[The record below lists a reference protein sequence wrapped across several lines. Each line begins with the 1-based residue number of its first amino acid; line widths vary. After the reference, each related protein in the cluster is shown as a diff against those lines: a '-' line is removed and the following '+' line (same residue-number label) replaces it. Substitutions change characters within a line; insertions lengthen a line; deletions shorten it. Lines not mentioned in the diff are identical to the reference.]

1 MEQSEKRALRREIL
15 SHRNAIPPET
25 RAVKSQTICQQ
36 LCQLAELRHVCTVA
50 VYSAMGSEVDL
61 DLFIR
66 SAYESGMRVAFPAVL
81 PDLCDGQRMEMRA
94 VDEADCNSGA
104 APFVTNP
111 VPAFTATAEQNERF
125 PLVDPEGIG
134 MIIVPLVAF
143 DDAGNRL
150 GYGGGCYD
158 RYLPA
163 LSTSC
168 AILGAAF
175 TEQKIPAV
183 PIGEHDRSLPLIVC
197 A

>member
-1 MEQSEKRALRREIL
+1 MEQSEKRALRREVL
-15 SHRNAIPPET
+15 SRRNAIPPET
-25 RAVKSQTICQQ
+25 RAVKSQTICQE
-36 LCQLAELRHVCTVA
+36 LCHLAELRRARTVA
-50 VYSAMGSEVDL
+50 VYSTMGSEVDL

-66 SAYESGMRVAFPAVL
+66 FAYESGMRVAFPAVL

-94 VDEADCNSGA
+94 VDEADYSSGA
-104 APFVTNP
+104 APFVADP
-111 VPAFTATAEQNERF
+111 VPAFTATAKQNERF
-125 PLVDPEGIG
+125 PLVGPEEID
-134 MIIVPLVAF
+134 MIVVPLVAF

-168 AILGAAF
+168 AVLGAAF
-175 TEQKIPAV
+175 TEQQVPAV
-183 PIGEHDRSLPLIVC
+183 PIGEHDLPLPRIVC

>member
-1 MEQSEKRALRREIL
+1 MEQSEKRALRREVL
-15 SHRNAIPPET
+15 SRRNAIPPET
-25 RAVKSQTICQQ
+25 RAVKSQTICQE
-36 LCQLAELRHVCTVA
+36 LCHLAELRHTCTVA
-50 VYSAMGSEVDL
+50 VYSVMGSEVDL

-66 SAYESGMRVAFPAVL
+66 FAYESGIRVAFPAVL
-81 PDLCDGQRMEMRA
+81 PNPCDGQRMEMRA
-94 VDEADCNSGA
+94 VDETDYGSGA

-111 VPAFTATAEQNERF
+111 VPAFTATAEQSERF
-125 PLVDPEGIG
+125 PLVGPEEIG
-134 MIIVPLVAF
+134 MIVVPLAAF

-158 RYLPA
+158 RYLPT

-175 TEQKIPAV
+175 IEQQVPAV
-183 PIGEHDRSLPLIVC
+183 PTGEHDLPLPRIVC